1 MLILQPSCITAVI
14 LGREAA
20 DVFVVLCGFVFRR
33 HNVWLSRQRSLP
45 QPLVFNDMSWSA
57 QYRQQRGTGLF
68 QNETESHLRLLFPP
82 PPPPRFD
89 SKERQLSPRVT
100 LKVICTVEQCFLTPF
115 LVLQILPLSVG
126 VFLFLQKWQK
136 RVCDENSPRTFECT
150 AFPPP
155 PSFQLQS
162 LKSRPSELGFR
173 QMRQSRERWATVRVS
188 VCVCRCVWARGGNF
202 CPLTH
207 RVDWLQ
213 AVQHDSTHKADTS
226 IHKTSAVAKPPHPAS
241 FANKNIQIHFHKEA
255 VFLETE
261 WNNDKLTEKWTA
273 QFLTV

>member
-68 QNETESHLRLLFPP
+68 QNETESHLRLLFFPP
-82 PPPPRFD
+82 PPFWQQGAATL
-89 SKERQLSPRVT
+89 SKGHSESDLCVFSHLSLSSKSSLSPWASFSFYRNDRNGRVMKT
-100 LKVICTVEQCFLTPF
+100 LPEHLNA
-115 LVLQILPLSVG
+115 LP
-126 VFLFLQKWQK
+126 
-136 RVCDENSPRTFECT
+136 
-150 AFPPP
+150 FPPP

>member
-20 DVFVVLCGFVFRR
+20 DAFVVLCGFVFRR

-68 QNETESHLRLLFPP
+68 QNETESHLRLLFSPP
-82 PPPPRFD
+82 TPPFWQQGAATLSKGHSESDLHCGTVFSHTFPCPPNPPSLRG
-89 SKERQLSPRVT
+89 RLS
-100 LKVICTVEQCFLTPF
+100 
-115 LVLQILPLSVG
+115 LSTEMTETG
-126 VFLFLQKWQK
+126 VWWKLSQNIWMHCL
-136 RVCDENSPRTFECT
+136 
-150 AFPPP
+150 FPPP